1 MVVYSKS
8 DVWIMWEQPWSKVT
22 INGEDEG
29 TLIWRPNGALD
40 SRIDDKL
47 SR

>member
-1 MVVYSKS
+1 MVVYSKR

-22 INGEDEG
+22 INGGEDEG
-29 TLIWRPNGALD
+29 TWKFDGPTVFSG
-40 SRIDDKL
+40 IDDKL